1 MYFEDSELSEDLL
14 AIRTAI
20 QKAAFAREGNC
31 LELLKLLR
39 VLEEGHREIHD
50 GAFRASLPDSRQ
62 DLREFLLTIEASGN
76 WPYIHRL
83 HIRQLLANLTES
95 ESNSENY

>member
-1 MYFEDSELSEDLL
+1 MYFTDSDLSDDLL
-14 AIRTAI
+14 ALREAIR
-20 QKAAFAREGNC
+20 QAADHRQHDC

-39 VLEEGHREIHD
+39 LLEESHREIHD

-83 HIRQLLANLTES
+83 QIQQLLANLSETEAADA
-95 ESNSENY
+95 Y